1 VQQAIN
7 AAAQASRDT
16 NNTNSDN
23 NNYNSVVL
31 VFPAPATANNPTGD
45 YFENLVIPRQMLV
58 QGVGP
63 GGVRSNGALVPG
75 SRLNG
80 LGFNPDTD
88 RGAAWVNLVA
98 GLPNLAGPDTVP
110 DSAVVTIVQSGA
122 QQSGTAA
129 SLDGFTIT
137 GGSQAD
143 FATNIDTT
151 TGGTTTPIGA
161 PNALVTQGGGI
172 YVHGG
177 SQGLQVTDNVIVGN
191 SGSYG
196 GAVRVGTPY
205 STDAVNTDLRIAYNQ
220 IRDNG
225 GTNLAGAVGLFAN
238 TRGYSVDHNDLC
250 GNFSAEYGGAI
261 GHFGRSLG
269 TTSHPAND
277 ISTNRIWFNQSYD
290 EGGAVMLAGELS
302 DNLSTPSTGTGPV
315 RIHENLVQDNL
326 ANDDGGGLRM
336 LQAGTYAIDVV
347 NNIIANNISAHE
359 GGGIALD
366 DSTNVRVVNN
376 TVYRNVTT
384 ATAVTSNG
392 EPAPAGLSTA
402 QNSDQLQATLPA
414 GSPTFSNPVQF
425 NNIFWDNRAGSWNG
439 QYVTGVASPDAPAGD
454 PINNWDMG
462 NVDGPGLL
470 TPTNSIRQ
478 TTQGTVAPGAGNLSV
493 DPLVVSPW
501 TTTVTVQASRTFP
514 SFRQALIVV
523 QDVPPGL
530 MGDYHLQPGSPA
542 RQIGAPN
549 KSGVL
554 APTIDYDG
562 QGRPIPVL
570 TAVDAGADERS

>member
-1 VQQAIN
+1 M
-7 AAAQASRDT
+7 
-16 NNTNSDN
+16 
-23 NNYNSVVL
+23 VL
-31 VFPAPATANNPTGD
+31 
-45 YFENLVIPRQMLV
+45 
-58 QGVGP
+58 QGSGP
-63 GGVRSNGALVPG
+63 GGFRADGSYVRG

-88 RGAAWVNLVA
+88 RGAAWVSLVN
-98 GLPNLAGPDTVP
+98 GLPNVQGPDTVP
-110 DSAVVTIVQSGA
+110 DSAVVTVLQSGNGNSA
-122 QQSGTAA
+122 RA
-129 SLDGFTIT
+129 SAIDGFTIT

-151 TGGTTTPIGA
+151 TGGTTTPIGG
-161 PNALVTQGGGI
+161 PGALVTQGGGV

-177 SQGLQVTDNVIVGN
+177 SQSLQVTDNVIVGN

-196 GAVRVGTPY
+196 GAVRAGTPY
-205 STDAVNTDLRIAYNQ
+205 ATNATNTDLRIAYNQ
-220 IRDNG
+220 VRDNG
-225 GTNLAGAVGLFAN
+225 GTNLAGAIGLFAN

-269 TTSHPAND
+269 TTAHPAND
-277 ISTNRIWFNQSYD
+277 ISSNRMWFNQSYD

-302 DNLSTPSTGTGPV
+302 PNLLLPSTGTGPV
-315 RIHENLVQDNL
+315 RLHENLIQDNL
-326 ANDDGGGLRM
+326 ANDDGGGLRV
-336 LQAGTYAIDVV
+336 LQANTSTIDVV

-366 DSTNVRVVNN
+366 DAPSVRIVNN

-402 QNSDQLQATLPA
+402 QNSDQLQATLAA

-439 QYVTGVASPDAPAGD
+439 QYVTGVGSPDAPAGD
-454 PINNWDMG
+454 PVNNWDMG

-478 TTQGTVAPGAGNLSV
+478 TTQGTASGAGNLSIN
-493 DPLVVSPW
+493 PLVVSPW

-530 MGDYHLQPGSPA
+530 MGDYHLQSTSPA
-542 RQIGAPN
+542 RQIGAAS
-549 KSGVL
+549 KSGVS
-554 APTIDYDG
+554 APSIDYDG
-562 QGRPIPVL
+562 LGRPIPTG